1 MRDVLKGKQNVWVHK
16 LRHGDIL
23 EDHVGNKKSNCDGE
37 LEYLGECYRL
47 DVFWYIF
54 RCRKCNR
61 EIWTV
66 EGRPH
71 WWNFEVE

>member
-1 MRDVLKGKQNVWVHK
+1 
-16 LRHGDIL
+16 
-23 EDHVGNKKSNCDGE
+23 
-37 LEYLGECYRL
+37 
-47 DVFWYIF
+47 VFWYIF